1 MLTGFLGLV
10 VKWVMPSLT
19 TAIGGYVLALVRTQ
33 LKKAGVELTAQQ
45 EAQLRELVQRVIRRI
60 EEEATTAE
68 KSEPTKATSDEKLE
82 AAIGEIVERTGVA
95 PERARDLV
103 HEELPKVRKSSTW
116 NRSINPGLPGGGR
129 R

>member
-10 VKWVMPSLT
+10 VQWVMPSLT
-19 TAIGGYVLALVRTQ
+19 TAIMGFILALVRKQ
-33 LKKAGVELTAQQ
+33 LKKAGLELTAQQ

-60 EEEATTAE
+60 EEEATADEKTA
-68 KSEPTKATSDEKLE
+68 PKATSKEKLE
-82 AAIGEIVERTGVA
+82 AAIGEIIERTGVA

-103 HEELPKVRKSSTW
+103 HEELPKVRASSAW
-116 NRSINPGLPGGGR
+116 NRTINPGLPGGGR